1 MALGIQYDILNAVR
15 QQLRNEFITDGS
27 SAPDV
32 GSVQKQKSPPRSND
46 PSVITNGLS
55 NNIQQIAATINGL
68 VGVA

>member
-1 MALGIQYDILNAVR
+1 MR
-15 QQLRNEFITDGS
+15 QQLRNQFTAYGS

-32 GSVQKQKSPPRSND
+32 GSVRKRKSPPGSND

-55 NNIQQIAATINGL
+55 DNTQQIAASIIGL